1 MSQPYP
7 PLNMADVTY
16 LITTLRN
23 REVQQNLKAVVKAA
37 YQVEGALLGILVG
50 EPENVN
56 EQTLFGSVPSPTYG
70 AMNDLAN
77 ALNDFVGESRPEGF
91 GAIGDGH
98 LLELFLKYAPQII
111 ALIMSLLEKNPNVDP
126 ATIISMAGL

>member
-7 PLNMADVTY
+7 PLNLTDVSF

-23 REVQQNLKAVVKAA
+23 REVAVKLKEVTKAA

-50 EPENVN
+50 EPDNVN
-56 EQTLFGSVPSPTYG
+56 EQTMFGSVPSPTYG

-77 ALNDFVGESRPEGF
+77 ALTDFTNESRPEGF

-111 ALIMSLLEKNPNVDP
+111 ALIMSLLEKNPNVSMHD
-126 ATIISMAGL
+126 IINVAGL